1 MKFLVTGVRGQL
13 GYDICKVLTENGYEV
28 VGVGR
33 EQMDLTKEEQVRNTI
48 LGQGIC
54 GIFHC
59 AAYTAVDKA
68 EDEVEL
74 CHKVNVDGT
83 KYIAT
88 VCKEEEIPI
97 LYLSTDYIFHGEGEK
112 EWQEDGEEIS
122 PLNVYGQTKYE
133 GEQWVREL
141 VEKHFIVRISW
152 VFGKNGTNF
161 IKTMIRLGKERG
173 KVQVVADQIGSP
185 TYTKDLAKLLVAMM
199 ESERYGTYHATN
211 EGVCSWYEFACEI
224 FKQAGMKEVEVTPV
238 TSEAFPT
245 KAKRPHN
252 SRMSKEKLEKN
263 GFFRLP
269 TWQDAVGRYLKEIGE
284 VE

>member
-1 MKFLVTGVRGQL
+1 MKFLVTGVKGQL
-13 GYDICKVLTENGYEV
+13 GYDICKVLRKKGYEA
-28 VGVGR
+28 VGVDI
-33 EQMDLTKEEQVRNTI
+33 EEMDLTKEEQVRSTI
-48 LGQGIC
+48 LGQGMD
-54 GIFHC
+54 GVFHC

-74 CHKVNVDGT
+74 CRKVNVDGT

-88 VCKEEEIPI
+88 ACKEEQIPL
-97 LYLSTDYIFHGEGEK
+97 LYLSTDYIFHGEGEN
-112 EWQEDGEEIS
+112 EWKEDGEEIS

-133 GEQWVREL
+133 GEQWIREL
-141 VEKHFIVRISW
+141 VEQHFIVRISW
-152 VFGKNGTNF
+152 VFGKNGANF

-199 ESERYGTYHATN
+199 ESDKYGTYHATN

-238 TSEAFPT
+238 SSEAFPT

-252 SRMSKEKLEKN
+252 SQMSKEKLEKN

>member
-1 MKFLVTGVRGQL
+1 MRFLVTGVKGQL
-13 GYDICKVLTENGYEV
+13 GYDICKVLREKGYEA
-28 VGVGR
+28 VGVDI
-33 EQMDLTKEEQVRNTI
+33 EEMDLTKEEQVRSTI
-48 LGQGIC
+48 LGQGID

-59 AAYTAVDKA
+59 AAYTAVDRA
-68 EDEVEL
+68 EEAVEL
-74 CHKVNVDGT
+74 CRKVNVDGT

-88 VCKEEEIPI
+88 ACKEEQIPL
-97 LYLSTDYIFHGEGEK
+97 LYLSTDYIFHGEGEN
-112 EWQEDGEEIS
+112 EWKEDGEEIS

-141 VEKHFIVRISW
+141 VEQHFIVRISW
-152 VFGKNGTNF
+152 VFGKNGANF

-199 ESERYGTYHATN
+199 ESDKYGTYHATN

>member
-1 MKFLVTGVRGQL
+1 MRFLVTGVKGQL
-13 GYDICKVLTENGYEV
+13 GYDICNVLRKKGYEA
-28 VGVGR
+28 VGVDI
-33 EQMDLTKEEQVRNTI
+33 EEMDLTKEEQVRSTI
-48 LGQGIC
+48 FGQGID
-54 GIFHC
+54 GVFHC

-74 CHKVNVDGT
+74 CRKVNVDGT

-88 VCKEEEIPI
+88 ACKEEQIPL
-97 LYLSTDYIFHGEGEK
+97 LYLSTDYIFHGEGENEWK
-112 EWQEDGEEIS
+112 EEGEEIS

-161 IKTMIRLGKERG
+161 IKTMIRLGRERV
-173 KVQVVADQIGSP
+173 KLQVVADQVGSP
-185 TYTKDLAKLLVAMM
+185 TYTRDLAKLLVSMM
-199 ESERYGTYHATN
+199 ESDKYGTYHATN

-224 FKQAGMKEVEVTPV
+224 FKQTDMKEVEVTPV

-252 SRMSKEKLEKN
+252 SRMSKDKLEKN

-269 TWQDAVGRYLKEIGE
+269 AWQDAVGRYLKEIGE
-284 VE
+284 IE